1 MTIGLFINHAFSS
14 HPEAKDNLK
23 YEECSEE
30 IIIKSDITIKEEFIE
45 DSKNE
50 TLGEFN
56 EQILDWYEPELI
68 ESSKQPQKKK
78 PTKQKKSKGIKKPK
92 VPDHS
97 VEDIK
102 GSMTSLLTHT
112 VAHSTRPSFRLKTN
126 NQPLK
131 KFLSLAVS

>member
-23 YEECSEE
+23 YEECSEQ

-92 VPDHS
+92 FPDHS

-102 GSMTSLLTHT
+102 GPLQCYRCGDIFKSLK
-112 VAHSTRPSFRLKTN
+112 VVFSY
-126 NQPLK
+126 
-131 KFLSLAVS
+131 